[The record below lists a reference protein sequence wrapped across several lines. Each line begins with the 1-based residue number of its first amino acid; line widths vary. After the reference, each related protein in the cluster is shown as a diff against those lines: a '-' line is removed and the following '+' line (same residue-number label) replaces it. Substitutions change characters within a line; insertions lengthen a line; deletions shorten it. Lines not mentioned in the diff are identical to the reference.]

1 MPSPVPFERWQ
12 TSDPSSCGPWRKR
25 QGVIQSSITVQ
36 PFKSIQIIQQHQN
49 KQIHLSS
56 SLNARRSV
64 WKGSRHP
71 NMQTIAVRNTGH
83 SPQTRPRFERMNK
96 LWHNMTAMNVSD
108 GQPKFP
114 SNRLKLAC
122 PNCNSNGKVV
132 TGCYT
137 PAASFALFY
146 SGKQLESLQCI
157 RPRKQRLWPS
167 SLEEFRLQEHPPDPH
182 LTDRKVKAI
191 SQGQTILPLHSWAC
205 TAKDH
210 LHQANDHL
218 AVWQH
223 VPFDSD
229 LKVLL

>member
-1 MPSPVPFERWQ
+1 MFLMDNQNFP
-12 TSDPSSCGPWRKR
+12 
-25 QGVIQSSITVQ
+25 
-36 PFKSIQIIQQHQN
+36 QIVWN
-49 KQIHLSS
+49 WYASTL
-56 SLNARRSV
+56 ASV
-64 WKGSRHP
+64 RICWK
-71 NMQTIAVRNTGH
+71 A
-83 SPQTRPRFERMNK
+83 
-96 LWHNMTAMNVSD
+96 
-108 GQPKFP
+108 
-114 SNRLKLAC
+114 

-132 TGCYT
+132 TGCYP

-210 LHQANDHL
+210 LHQAKWKV

-223 VPFDSD
+223 GSILIAIWKFSYRKAYLHLGFIETQVAWNTPSAAQALPPTPGSRPSISETNDQ
-229 LKVLL
+229 

>member
-1 MPSPVPFERWQ
+1 
-12 TSDPSSCGPWRKR
+12 
-25 QGVIQSSITVQ
+25 
-36 PFKSIQIIQQHQN
+36 
-49 KQIHLSS
+49 
-56 SLNARRSV
+56 
-64 WKGSRHP
+64 
-71 NMQTIAVRNTGH
+71 
-83 SPQTRPRFERMNK
+83 
-96 LWHNMTAMNVSD
+96 MTAMNVSD

-191 SQGQTILPLHSWAC
+191 SKDRRSFHCTAGRALPKITCTKQTII
-205 TAKDH
+205 
-210 LHQANDHL
+210 
-218 AVWQH
+218 WQYGSM
-223 VPFDSD
+223 F
-229 LKVLL
+229 LLIPI